1 MLSKKIESFFASLSS
16 KEKGFL
22 FFCITIGGFTGGFAF
37 AAIKHV
43 LDLFFKI
50 GLLKVNAD
58 QPAVSFKPLP
68 MSGLITHGFKAS
80 TS

>member
-1 MLSKKIESFFASLSS
+1 MLSKKIGSFFASLSS

-22 FFCITIGGFTGGFAF
+22 FFYITIGGCAF

-68 MSGLITHGFKAS
+68 MSGLITHSFKAS